1 MTSNTQIHIL
11 NITVNI
17 DKHID
22 IQYQLDVVFLLI
34 TRLQTIL
41 LIEEKMPQRWV
52 YGRSLVEEVYVSLS

>member
-22 IQYQLDVVFLLI
+22 IQYQLDVANKEAIEPRVLLEVI
-34 TRLQTIL
+34 TSKAL
-41 LIEEKMPQRWV
+41 
-52 YGRSLVEEVYVSLS
+52 RSPP